1 VKSLKDLEFTLCKYA
16 VIPTDKQI
24 KYRDCL
30 ILPECPNGGMTMLSV
45 HISGD
50 WWSIPTNMREYCSDY
65 PEFDYHESDEA
76 IAWAKTLIDRIL
88 DQKLNHESGES

>member
-1 VKSLKDLEFTLCKYA
+1 MVKTLKDFEFTLCKYA

-30 ILPECPNGGMTMLSV
+30 ILPECPNGGLTILSSQ
-45 HISGD
+45 ISGD
-50 WWSIPTNMREYCSDY
+50 WWSIPTNMHKHCSSY
-65 PEFDYHESDEA
+65 PDFDYHESNEA

-88 DQKLNHESGES
+88 EANK